1 MKIHIK
7 LLLFATVFILSSCE
21 SWLDLKPITQATEEQ
36 IFSTAEGY
44 RSTLNGLYKN
54 MGKASLYGKNLAF
67 AMLDGFS
74 QQYDLSPENNV
85 MTEYQAYGKMDYG
98 QTQVASRIE
107 ETWLA
112 AYNVVANANNLI
124 QNLIENTT
132 PELFEFGEMERNMI
146 LGEVYA
152 CRALV
157 QFDRLRLFAP
167 APISDDGANY
177 VPYVEQYPN
186 IQPAGISVNECI
198 DKVITDL
205 EKAKELVYDF
215 DTSALAMNAVC
226 TGDARF
232 YNKFPSFTTLA
243 STPKALSDFFKG
255 RGYRLNYYSMTA
267 LLARAYQYA
276 GKYDDAFEAADEVLK
291 FKYEASQWDKFTFY
305 EFKTTGIMSGTD
317 NSFATFEGKSNLRL
331 VDNLIFALYNEKA
344 YEELNLGVHF
354 LKESKGAGAQYFVVR
369 VDDIFKSSKGI
380 DESANDIRHTKMIFL
395 ANNKQPV
402 SGKWFC
408 HEDEAMRSKN
418 VTILPVIRAT
428 EMQYIMAESYARKGN
443 WTDAAR
449 ILNEIRQARGCWDD
463 VSFSSWDDFVK
474 ELIIDA
480 RREWISEGQLFYLYK
495 RLNAEVDF
503 GKGIKRSFK
512 RQEAVVPMPESQS
525 M

>member
-1 MKIHIK
+1 MKTYIK
-7 LLLFATVFILSSCE
+7 LLLFGIASLLSSCE
-21 SWLDLKPITQATEEQ
+21 SWLDLKPVTQATEDE

-54 MGKASLYGKNLAF
+54 MGKSSLYGMNLSF

-74 QQYDLSPENNV
+74 QQYDLSPENNG
-85 MTEYQAYGKMDYG
+85 MDEFQAYGAMNYS
-98 QTQVASRIE
+98 QTGVASRIE
-107 ETWLA
+107 ATWLA

-132 PELFEFGEMERNMI
+132 PELFEFGEVERNMI
-146 LGEVYA
+146 LGEAYA
-152 CRALV
+152 CRALM
-157 QFDRLRLFAP
+157 QFDMLRLFAP

-198 DKVITDL
+198 NKVITDL
-205 EKAKELVYDF
+205 ERARELVYDF

-232 YNKFPSFTTLA
+232 YNKFPTFTELA
-243 STPKALSDFFKG
+243 SKPSALSSFFKG

-276 GKYDDAFEAADEVLK
+276 GKYDEALEAADDVLK
-291 FKYEASQWDKFTFY
+291 FKYEARQWDKFTFY
-305 EFKTTGIMSGTD
+305 EFKTTGIMTGMD
-317 NSFATFEGKSNLRL
+317 NNFSTFEGKSNLRL
-331 VDNLIFALYNEKA
+331 VDNLIFAVYNEKA
-344 YEELNLGVHF
+344 YDELGLGTYF
-354 LKESKGAGAQYFVVR
+354 MKESGGSHGQYFVVKTNS
-369 VDDIFKSSKGI
+369 IFKSSTGV
-380 DESANDIRHTKMIFL
+380 DESGSDIRFTKMIFL
-395 ANNKQPV
+395 ANDKQPL

-408 HEDEAMRSKN
+408 HDDEAKRKAN
-418 VTILPVIRAT
+418 VTILPVIRGT
-428 EMQYIMAESYARKGN
+428 EMQYIMAECYARKGI
-443 WTDAAR
+443 WTEAAK
-449 ILNEIRQARGCWDD
+449 ILNEIRHARGCWDD
-463 VSFSSWDDFVK
+463 VSFNTWEDFVK
-474 ELIIDA
+474 ELVVDA

-503 GKGIKRSFK
+503 GKGEKRPFK

>member
-1 MKIHIK
+1 MKTRIT
-7 LLLFATVFILSSCE
+7 LLLFATAFLLSSCE
-21 SWLDLKPITQATEEQ
+21 SWLDLKPVTQATEEQ

-54 MGKASLYGKNLAF
+54 MGKASLYGKNLSF

-74 QQYDLSPENNV
+74 QQYDLSADNNW
-85 MTEYQAYGKMDYG
+85 EEECQAYGQMEYG
-98 QTQVASRIE
+98 HTRVAARIE

-124 QNLIENTT
+124 QNLVENTT
-132 PELFEFGEMERNMI
+132 PELFEFGEVERNMI
-146 LGEVYA
+146 LGEAYA
-152 CRALV
+152 CRALM
-157 QFDRLRLFAP
+157 QFDMLRLFAP

-198 DKVITDL
+198 SKVITDL
-205 EKAKELVYDF
+205 ERAKKLVFDF

-232 YNKFPSFTTLA
+232 YNKFPSYTELGNKP
-243 STPKALSDFFKG
+243 SALGDFFKG
-255 RGYRLNYYSMTA
+255 RGYRLNYYSITA

-276 GKYDDAFEAADEVLK
+276 GRYDEAFAAADSVLK

-305 EFKTTGIMSGTD
+305 DFKTTGIMTGTD
-317 NSFATFEGKSNLRL
+317 NTVATFEGKSNLRL
-331 VDNLIFALYNEKA
+331 VDNLIFAVYNKKA
-344 YEELNLGVHF
+344 YDELNLGSYF
-354 LKESKGAGAQYFVVR
+354 MKETKGSSAHYFVVKAK
-369 VDDIFKSSKGI
+369 DIFKSVKGS
-380 DESANDIRHTKMIFL
+380 DESGSDIRYTKMIFL
-395 ANNKQPV
+395 ANNKQLL

-408 HEDEAMRSKN
+408 HEDEAKRDAN
-418 VTILPVIRAT
+418 VTILPVIRGT
-428 EMQYIMAESYARKGN
+428 EMQYIMAECYARKGN
-443 WTDAAR
+443 WGEAAR
-449 ILNEIRQARGCWDD
+449 VLNEIRQARGCWDD
-463 VSFSSWDDFVK
+463 ISCNTWEGFVK
-474 ELIIDA
+474 ELVADA

-503 GKGIKRSFK
+503 GKGVRRPFK

>member
-124 QNLIENTT
+124 QNLVENTT

-146 LGEVYA
+146 LGEAYA

-157 QFDRLRLFAP
+157 QFDMLRLFAP

-198 DKVITDL
+198 DKVIADL
-205 EKAKELVYDF
+205 EKAKELAAKKGYLGIYTQAQDNNL
-215 DTSALAMNAVC
+215 SAC
-226 TGDARF
+226 
-232 YNKFPSFTTLA
+232 
-243 STPKALSDFFKG
+243 
-255 RGYRLNYYSMTA
+255 
-267 LLARAYQYA
+267 
-276 GKYDDAFEAADEVLK
+276 
-291 FKYEASQWDKFTFY
+291 
-305 EFKTTGIMSGTD
+305 
-317 NSFATFEGKSNLRL
+317 
-331 VDNLIFALYNEKA
+331 
-344 YEELNLGVHF
+344 
-354 LKESKGAGAQYFVVR
+354 
-369 VDDIFKSSKGI
+369 
-380 DESANDIRHTKMIFL
+380 
-395 ANNKQPV
+395 
-402 SGKWFC
+402 
-408 HEDEAMRSKN
+408 
-418 VTILPVIRAT
+418 
-428 EMQYIMAESYARKGN
+428 
-443 WTDAAR
+443 
-449 ILNEIRQARGCWDD
+449 
-463 VSFSSWDDFVK
+463 
-474 ELIIDA
+474 
-480 RREWISEGQLFYLYK
+480 LFYLNNGFRIGGLDTEIY
-495 RLNAEVDF
+495 NGTNQE
-503 GKGIKRSFK
+503 GKADILFYLDLFPRGGFVPPVA
-512 RQEAVVPMPESQS
+512 AVEKDPAP
-525 M
+525 